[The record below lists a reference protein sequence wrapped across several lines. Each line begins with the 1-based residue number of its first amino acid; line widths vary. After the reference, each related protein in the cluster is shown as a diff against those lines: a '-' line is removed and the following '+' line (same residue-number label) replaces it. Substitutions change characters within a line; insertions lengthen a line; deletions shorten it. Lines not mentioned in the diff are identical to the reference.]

1 VEYKQLEYKYFG
13 TLMFMLR
20 YIFQKPQKGGKE
32 NEFFGGECPKG

>member
-1 VEYKQLEYKYFG
+1 
-13 TLMFMLR
+13 MLR